1 MDQRR
6 KCIWAVDDNQADL
19 DILSI
24 VLDDGQTVLRM
35 FIEPREA
42 IDALTEATAD
52 ALPDLLI
59 LDVNMPGLSGVEFMR
74 LVRCEPRL
82 SNLRVYIL
90 TGAKLPTET
99 NAMQKLG
106 AESVLLKPLDY
117 AGIQALRTKVKAA
130 LDGTLPA
137 AQSTLAKEAQDG

>member
-1 MDQRR
+1 MPMANRR

-19 DILSI
+19 DILAI
-24 VLDDGQTVLRM
+24 VLDDGVTALRM
-35 FIEPREA
+35 FIQPREA
-42 IDALTEATAD
+42 IDALTAATAD
-52 ALPDLLI
+52 DLPDLLL

-99 NAMQKLG
+99 NVMRKLG
-106 AESVLLKPLDY
+106 AESVLFKPLDHP
-117 AGIQALRTKVKAA
+117 GIQNLRAKVKAA
-130 LDGTLPA
+130 MDGTLPA
-137 AQSTLAKEAQDG
+137 AQSTLANEE

>member
-1 MDQRR
+1 MINGR
-6 KCIWAVDDNQADL
+6 KSIWAVDDNKADL
-19 DILSI
+19 EILSI
-24 VLDDGQTVLRM
+24 VLDDGLTDLRM

-42 IDALTEATAD
+42 IDALTAATAD
-52 ALPDLLI
+52 ILPDLLI

-99 NAMQKLG
+99 NVMRKLG
-106 AESVLLKPLDY
+106 AQSVILKPLDY
-117 AGIQALRTKVKAA
+117 AGIQNLRTKVKAA

-137 AQSTLAKEAQDG
+137 AQSTLASEGE